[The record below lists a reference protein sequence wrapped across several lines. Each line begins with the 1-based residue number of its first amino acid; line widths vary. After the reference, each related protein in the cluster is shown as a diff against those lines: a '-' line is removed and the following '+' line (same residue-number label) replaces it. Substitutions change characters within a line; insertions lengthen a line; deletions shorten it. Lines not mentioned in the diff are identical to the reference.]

1 MKITAILGSPRN
13 SSNSTFIVK
22 KFLERA
28 AKLGG
33 EVTEFELNK
42 LSYKG
47 CQGCYACKTKL
58 EECIL
63 QDDLTKVLKSV
74 KEADVLLFAAPVYF
88 GDITAQLK
96 GFIDRTFSFFKP
108 DFLTNPSSSR
118 LKLPK
123 KLFFVITQGFPD
135 PNVYADIFP
144 RYSRCF
150 NLMGIE
156 DVVLIRGCDL
166 NSDDPNLIPA
176 VIIQQAEGEAVRVFK
191 A

>member
-1 MKITAILGSPRN
+1 MKITAILGSPR
-13 SSNSTFIVK
+13 SKSNSAFIVK

-28 AKLGG
+28 VKLGG

-74 KEADVLLFAAPVYF
+74 KEADVLLFASPVYF

-108 DFLTNPSSSR
+108 DFLTNPPSTR

-135 PNVYADIFP
+135 PKMYADIFP
-144 RYSRCF
+144 RYERCF

-166 NSDDPNLIPA
+166 NADDPGLIPA
-176 VIIQQAEGEAVRVFK
+176 SVIQQAEDEAAKLFK